1 MSQITM
7 SQVAINNMAYRR
19 YSFDFFLESA
29 QRMGIQKIELC
40 GCHPHFTM
48 FEAREFDTKQFA
60 KKIRD
65 HGICVSAVEPEQNFL
80 PINIAAL
87 DDYFRKQS
95 IRQLA
100 FFIERAQYFDCDKVI
115 LYPGKA
121 FMNHPR
127 SEAWKHARESIAE
140 LCRIAKEN
148 GVIILL
154 EAVSSF
160 ISDLMMDSASLARM
174 MDEVG
179 ADNIGC
185 CVNSSAA
192 YAAKETLDDY
202 FKRFGDKIGL
212 VQLSDSVEDNEQMP
226 WGTGLQDLDSHLRTL
241 REYNYTGDIAMELL
255 EEELA
260 GDPEAN
266 YMESIAYFKKHID

>member
-1 MSQITM
+1 MSQISMTRI
-7 SQVAINNMAYRR
+7 AINNMAYRR
-19 YSFDFFLESA
+19 YSFDYFLESA
-29 QRMGIQKIELC
+29 LRMGIQKIELC

-48 FEAREFDTKQFA
+48 FEAPEFDTKRLA

-65 HGICVSAVEPEQNFL
+65 RGLSVSAIEPEQNFL
-80 PINIAAL
+80 PINIAAR
-87 DDYFRKQS
+87 DEYFRKQS

-100 FFIERAQYFDCDKVI
+100 FFIERAQYFDCCKVI

-121 FMNHPR
+121 LMNHPH
-127 SEAWKHARESIAE
+127 SEAWKYARESTAE
-140 LCRIAKEN
+140 LCDIAKKN
-148 GVIILL
+148 GVTILL

-160 ISDLMMDSASLARM
+160 VSDLMMDSATLARM
-174 MDEVG
+174 MRELD

-212 VQLSDSVEDNEQMP
+212 VQLSDSAEDNEQLP
-226 WGTGLQDLDSHLRTL
+226 WGTGLQDLGEHLDTL
-241 REYNYTGDIAMELL
+241 RKNNYTGDIVMELL

-260 GDPEAN
+260 GNPEAN
-266 YMESIAYFKKHID
+266 YRESIAYFRKHIG

>member
-1 MSQITM
+1 M

-29 QRMGIQKIELC
+29 QRLGIRKIELC

-48 FEAREFDTKQFA
+48 FEAREFDTKQLA

-65 HGICVSAVEPEQNFL
+65 HGLVVSAIEPEQNFL

-87 DDYFRKQS
+87 DGYFRKQS
-95 IRQLA
+95 VRQLA
-100 FFIERAQYFDCDKVI
+100 FFIERARYFDCDKVI
-115 LYPGKA
+115 VYPGKA
-121 FMNHPR
+121 LMNHPH
-127 SEAWKHARESIAE
+127 SEAWKYARESIEE
-140 LCRIAKEN
+140 LSRIAEKN
-148 GVIILL
+148 DVTILL

-160 ISDLMMDSASLARM
+160 ISDLMMDSATLARM
-174 MDEVG
+174 MREVD

-202 FKRFGDKIGL
+202 FRRFGDKIGL
-212 VQLSDSVEDNEQMP
+212 VQLSDSVEDNEQLP

-241 REYNYTGDIAMELL
+241 RERNYTGDIAMELL

-266 YMESIAYFKKHID
+266 YRESIAYFRKHID